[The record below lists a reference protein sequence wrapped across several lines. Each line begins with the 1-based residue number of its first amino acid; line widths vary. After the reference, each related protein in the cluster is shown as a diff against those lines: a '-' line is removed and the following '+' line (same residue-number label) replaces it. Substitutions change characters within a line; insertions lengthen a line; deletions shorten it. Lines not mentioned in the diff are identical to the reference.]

1 MVCHYSESNVDH
13 SDEGISR
20 VLLLIKDHRTEWA
33 WFNQCDVTLAEN
45 LIAAEAVLICVSVV
59 HVSAGAR
66 YPLPSCQ
73 PFDDRLFRLLE
84 LKEPIDIVRGLGR
97 G

>member
-1 MVCHYSESNVDH
+1 MVACYSESNVEH
-13 SDEGISR
+13 PDEGISR

-66 YPLPSCQ
+66 YPLTACRSLSEG
-73 PFDDRLFRLLE
+73 LFQLLE
-84 LKEPIDIVRGLGR
+84 IRGSK
-97 G
+97 